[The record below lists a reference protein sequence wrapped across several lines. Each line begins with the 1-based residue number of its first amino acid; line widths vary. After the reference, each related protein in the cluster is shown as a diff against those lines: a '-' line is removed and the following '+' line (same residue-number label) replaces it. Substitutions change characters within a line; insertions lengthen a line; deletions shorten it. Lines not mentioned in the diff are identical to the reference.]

1 MSNRARVEKTIH
13 VGTYVANFLQ
23 KTKRNLRAIELCKE
37 CLVLLN
43 NLALDTEDH
52 FTKTYNCNIYMVM
65 FNVYNAIKNGKNA
78 EKCARKI
85 LLMIK
90 ALQNTEQEGIL
101 RLELAHICY
110 GQRRFLVAAR
120 ILESAIKIMKEIGN
134 REMEAKGYHM
144 LGLVFQSLCEYQRA
158 NENYAKALAINMEI
172 GDRAQVATI
181 YGNIGTVLQ
190 SLGECH
196 GAKEYQEKAL
206 AIDMEIGDRAGVAAD
221 YGNLGT
227 VLQSLGEY
235 HKAKEYLDKAL
246 AINMEI
252 GNRAE
257 VAVNYG
263 NLGFVLKS
271 NGEYHKAKEY
281 YEKALAINMKI
292 GDRAGVAE
300 NHRNLATV
308 LQSLGEY
315 HEANEYEEKALA
327 IDMEIGN
334 RAGVAVSYGKLGTML
349 QLLGEYHKAKEYL
362 EKALA
367 INMEI
372 GNRVLVTANYGNL
385 GVVSQSLSEYHKAKE
400 YQEKALAIN
409 MEIGERVGVA
419 LNYGNL
425 GIVLRLLGEYH
436 KAKEYQEKAL
446 AINMEIGDRA
456 GVAFNYGNL
465 GIVLKSLGEYHK
477 AKEYY
482 EKALAINM
490 EIGNRARVAVNYG
503 NLGTVLQSLGECH
516 KAKEYQEK
524 ALAIDM
530 EIGDRARVALSYGNL
545 GSVLNSNGEYH
556 KAKEYYEKALAINME
571 IGDRAKV
578 AINYENLGTMFQ
590 SLGEYQKAKE
600 YLEKA
605 IAISMEIGDRARIA
619 SNYSKLGNVLLSL
632 GEYHNAKEYC
642 EKALA
647 IETEIGDRQG
657 QLNGYLLLG
666 AIFCYLRK
674 YRDAKECGEKALSIA
689 MEIGDRG
696 GEANAHG
703 LFGGV
708 LSSLRDY
715 QGAKEC
721 LEKKFAIITEIGG
734 RGEEANCYYELGNVF
749 QRLGQNDLAEEYL
762 KKARLISN
770 YIGDIRM
777 EFHAINSLSL
787 LKVLESK
794 FQEAVSYLHQGIEKY
809 EKLRHS
815 LRGNE
820 QFQVSLLESTGAFP
834 YKMLSEILC
843 LAEKNPQDAL
853 YVEELARARC
863 LADSM
868 ARNFTLKSHI
878 SSDPASWFGVQGI
891 LSKEHNSTFLYIS
904 YEDRQ
909 VLLWVLK
916 TNGDILFRI
925 SEAVDDKS
933 LIAEDAFNLDSFF
946 KKSLHRFGILP
957 NYKCE
962 DRSLSETTLT
972 SPYDESEADLRGEEA
987 QDTIRR
993 LQLCSKVII
1002 SPVADLLTEP
1012 EIIIIPERSLYRVPF
1027 AALRHQPG
1035 GKCLAET
1042 FRIRIVP
1049 SLTILK
1055 LIQDCPA
1062 EYHSQT
1068 GALVVGD
1075 PKVGRARYRGEI
1087 HNFTSL
1093 DGARKEAEMI
1103 GQLLGV
1109 QPLLGERATREAVLQ
1124 AMNSVS
1130 LIHIAAHGNPDR
1142 GEIALSPSP
1151 TANSIPEEEDY
1162 LLRVSDIS
1170 QVKLRAKLVILS
1182 CCHSGRGEIKVEGV
1196 LGIARAFLAS
1206 GARSVLV
1213 TLWAIEDEA
1222 TEQFI
1227 TRFYRH
1233 LVDGFS
1239 ASECLHQA
1247 MKWLRNNGFAK
1258 VSQWAP
1264 FMLIGDNVTF
1274 DFKSLKR

>member
-1 MSNRARVEKTIH
+1 
-13 VGTYVANFLQ
+13 
-23 KTKRNLRAIELCKE
+23 
-37 CLVLLN
+37 
-43 NLALDTEDH
+43 
-52 FTKTYNCNIYMVM
+52 
-65 FNVYNAIKNGKNA
+65 
-78 EKCARKI
+78 
-85 LLMIK
+85 
-90 ALQNTEQEGIL
+90 
-101 RLELAHICY
+101 
-110 GQRRFLVAAR
+110 
-120 ILESAIKIMKEIGN
+120 
-134 REMEAKGYHM
+134 
-144 LGLVFQSLCEYQRA
+144 
-158 NENYAKALAINMEI
+158 
-172 GDRAQVATI
+172 
-181 YGNIGTVLQ
+181 
-190 SLGECH
+190 
-196 GAKEYQEKAL
+196 
-206 AIDMEIGDRAGVAAD
+206 
-221 YGNLGT
+221 
-227 VLQSLGEY
+227 
-235 HKAKEYLDKAL
+235 
-246 AINMEI
+246 
-252 GNRAE
+252 
-257 VAVNYG
+257 
-263 NLGFVLKS
+263 
-271 NGEYHKAKEY
+271 
-281 YEKALAINMKI
+281 
-292 GDRAGVAE
+292 
-300 NHRNLATV
+300 
-308 LQSLGEY
+308 
-315 HEANEYEEKALA
+315 
-327 IDMEIGN
+327 MEIGN
-334 RAGVAVSYGKLGTML
+334 RAGVA
-349 QLLGEYHKAKEYL
+349 
-362 EKALA
+362 
-367 INMEI
+367 
-372 GNRVLVTANYGNL
+372 
-385 GVVSQSLSEYHKAKE
+385 
-400 YQEKALAIN
+400 
-409 MEIGERVGVA
+409 
-419 LNYGNL
+419 LNYGSL
-425 GIVLRLLGEYH
+425 GTVLQSLGEYH

-446 AINMEIGDRA
+446 AINMEIGYRA
-456 GVAFNYGNL
+456 GVALNYGNL
-465 GIVLKSLGEYHK
+465 GSVLISIDEYHK

-482 EKALAINM
+482 EKAIAIDM
-490 EIGNRARVAVNYG
+490 EIGDRAGVAVNYG
-503 NLGTVLQSLGECH
+503 NLGSVLQSLGEYH
-516 KAKEYQEK
+516 EANEYHEKALAISMKIGYRVGIAGIYGNLGPVLQVLGEYQKAKEYQEK
-524 ALAIDM
+524 ALAI
-530 EIGDRARVALSYGNL
+530 
-545 GSVLNSNGEYH
+545 
-556 KAKEYYEKALAINME
+556 NME
-571 IGDRAKV
+571 IGDK
-578 AINYENLGTMFQ
+578 
-590 SLGEYQKAKE
+590 
-600 YLEKA
+600 
-605 IAISMEIGDRARIA
+605 ARIA
-619 SNYSKLGNVLLSL
+619 SNYRNLGNVLLSL
-632 GEYHNAKEYC
+632 GEYHKAKEYC

-657 QLNGYLLLG
+657 QLNSYLLLG
-666 AIFCYLRK
+666 IIFHYLRK
-674 YRDAKECGEKALSIA
+674 YRDTKECGEKALSIA
-689 MEIGDRG
+689 MEIGGRRE
-696 GEANAHG
+696 EANAHG
-703 LFGGV
+703 LLGIV
-708 LSSLRDY
+708 LFSLRDN

-721 LEKKFAIITEIGG
+721 LEKKFAIITEIGD
-734 RGEEANCYYELGNVF
+734 RCEEAHCYYGLGNVF
-749 QRLGQNDLAEEYL
+749 QRLGQNDLAEEYF
-762 KKARLISN
+762 KKAHLISN
-770 YIGDIRM
+770 DVSYIKM
-777 EFHAINSLSL
+777 EFNAIRSLSL

-794 FQEAVSYLHQGIEKY
+794 FQEAVSYLHQCIEKY

-815 LRGNE
+815 LHGNE
-820 QFQVSLLESTGAFP
+820 QFQVSLLESTRAFP
-834 YKMLSEILC
+834 YKMLSKILC

-868 ARNFTLKSHI
+868 ARNFTVKSHI
-878 SSDPASWFGVQGI
+878 SSDPTSWFGMQGI
-891 LSKEHNSTFLYIS
+891 LSKEHNTTFLYIS
-904 YEDRQ
+904 YEDRR

-925 SEAVDDKS
+925 SETVDDKS

-1002 SPVADLLTEP
+1002 SPVADLLIEP

-1055 LIQDCPA
+1055 LIQDCSV

-1093 DGARKEAEMI
+1093 AGARKEAEMI

-1142 GEIALSPSP
+1142 GEIALSPRP

-1222 TEQFI
+1222 TEHFMR
-1227 TRFYRH
+1227 RFYRH
-1233 LVDGFS
+1233 LVDGFNV
-1239 ASECLHQA
+1239 SECLHQA
-1247 MKWLRNNGFAK
+1247 MKWLRNNGFTK

-1274 DFKSLKR
+1274 DFKSTQR

>member
-1 MSNRARVEKTIH
+1 
-13 VGTYVANFLQ
+13 
-23 KTKRNLRAIELCKE
+23 
-37 CLVLLN
+37 
-43 NLALDTEDH
+43 
-52 FTKTYNCNIYMVM
+52 
-65 FNVYNAIKNGKNA
+65 
-78 EKCARKI
+78 
-85 LLMIK
+85 
-90 ALQNTEQEGIL
+90 
-101 RLELAHICY
+101 
-110 GQRRFLVAAR
+110 
-120 ILESAIKIMKEIGN
+120 
-134 REMEAKGYHM
+134 
-144 LGLVFQSLCEYQRA
+144 
-158 NENYAKALAINMEI
+158 
-172 GDRAQVATI
+172 
-181 YGNIGTVLQ
+181 
-190 SLGECH
+190 
-196 GAKEYQEKAL
+196 
-206 AIDMEIGDRAGVAAD
+206 
-221 YGNLGT
+221 
-227 VLQSLGEY
+227 
-235 HKAKEYLDKAL
+235 
-246 AINMEI
+246 MEI
-252 GNRAE
+252 GNRA
-257 VAVNYG
+257 
-263 NLGFVLKS
+263 
-271 NGEYHKAKEY
+271 
-281 YEKALAINMKI
+281 
-292 GDRAGVAE
+292 R
-300 NHRNLATV
+300 
-308 LQSLGEY
+308 
-315 HEANEYEEKALA
+315 
-327 IDMEIGN
+327 
-334 RAGVAVSYGKLGTML
+334 
-349 QLLGEYHKAKEYL
+349 
-362 EKALA
+362 
-367 INMEI
+367 
-372 GNRVLVTANYGNL
+372 
-385 GVVSQSLSEYHKAKE
+385 
-400 YQEKALAIN
+400 
-409 MEIGERVGVA
+409 VA
-419 LNYGNL
+419 LNYNNQGT
-425 GIVLRLLGEYH
+425 
-436 KAKEYQEKAL
+436 
-446 AINMEIGDRA
+446 
-456 GVAFNYGNL
+456 
-465 GIVLKSLGEYHK
+465 VLKSLGEYHK
-477 AKEYY
+477 AEEYF
-482 EKALAINM
+482 EKSLAINM
-490 EIGNRARVAVNYG
+490 ETGDRAGLASNYG
-503 NLGTVLQSLGECH
+503 NLGTVLKSLG
-516 KAKEYQEK
+516 
-524 ALAIDM
+524 D
-530 EIGDRARVALSYGNL
+530 
-545 GSVLNSNGEYH
+545 YH

-571 IGDRAKV
+571 IGDRAVV
-578 AINYENLGTMFQ
+578 ALIYNNLGF
-590 SLGEYQKAKE
+590 
-600 YLEKA
+600 
-605 IAISMEIGDRARIA
+605 
-619 SNYSKLGNVLLSL
+619 VLKSL
-632 GEYHNAKEYC
+632 GEYHKAKEYC

-647 IETEIGDRQG
+647 IGTEIEDRAGVAVNYGNLGSVLKSLGEYHKAKEYCEKALAINMEIEDRAGVASNYGYLGTVLQSLDEYHKAKEYFEKALVINMEIEDRAGVASNYGNLGNVLRSLGECYKAKEYLEKAVAIKMEIGNRASLAESYRSLGKVLHKLCEYSKAKEYYDKALAINTEIGDGEQVAEDYQNQGSMLQSIGEYLKAKEYYEKALAIDTEIGTRKGQMNYYLRVG
-657 QLNGYLLLG
+657 QLSHS
-666 AIFCYLRK
+666 LRK

-689 MEIGDRG
+689 RETGDRL
-696 GEANAHG
+696 GEAIAHG
-703 LFGGV
+703 ILGAVLF
-708 LSSLRDY
+708 SLRDY
-715 QGAKEC
+715 QRANEC
-721 LEKKFAIITEIGG
+721 FEEKLAIVTEIGD
-734 RGEEANCYYELGNVF
+734 RGEEANCYLALGDVF
-749 QRLGQNDLAEEYL
+749 RALGKNNLAEEYFR
-762 KKARLISN
+762 KAHLISSEV
-770 YIGDIRM
+770 GDIRQ
-777 EFHAINSLSL
+777 EFKVLEFLSL
-787 LKVLESK
+787 LKYLELK
-794 FQEAVSYLHQGIEKY
+794 FQEAVSYLHQCIEKY

-815 LRGNE
+815 LDGNE
-820 QFQVSLLESTGAFP
+820 QFQVSLLESTRAFP
-834 YKMLSEILC
+834 YKMLSKILC

-868 ARNFTLKSHI
+868 ARNFTVKSHI
-878 SSDPASWFGVQGI
+878 SSDPTSWFGMQGI

-904 YEDRQ
+904 YEDRR

-916 TNGDILFRI
+916 TNGDILSRI

-972 SPYDESEADLRGEEA
+972 SPYNESELDLRGEEA

-1130 LIHIAAHGNPDR
+1130 LIHIAAHGNADR
-1142 GEIALSPSP
+1142 GEIALSPRP
-1151 TANSIPEEEDY
+1151 TADSIPEEEDY

-1170 QVKLRAKLVILS
+1170 QVKLRAKLVVLS

-1247 MKWLRNNGFAK
+1247 MTWLRNNGFTK

>member
-13 VGTYVANFLQ
+13 VGTIVANFLQ

-65 FNVYNAIKNGKNA
+65 FNVYNAIQNGKNA

-85 LLMIK
+85 LPMIK

-101 RLELAHICY
+101 RLELASICY
-110 GQRRFLVAAR
+110 GQRRFLEAAG
-120 ILESAIKIMKEIGN
+120 IFESAIKIMKEIGN
-134 REMEAKGYHM
+134 REMEAKGYHV

-172 GDRAQVATI
+172 GDRARVVLAI
-181 YGNIGTVLQ
+181 VYGNIGT
-190 SLGECH
+190 
-196 GAKEYQEKAL
+196 
-206 AIDMEIGDRAGVAAD
+206 
-221 YGNLGT
+221 
-227 VLQSLGEY
+227 
-235 HKAKEYLDKAL
+235 
-246 AINMEI
+246 
-252 GNRAE
+252 
-257 VAVNYG
+257 
-263 NLGFVLKS
+263 VLKS

-281 YEKALAINMKI
+281 YEKALAINMEI
-292 GDRAGVAE
+292 GNRAGVALNYE
-300 NHRNLATV
+300 NLATV

-315 HEANEYEEKALA
+315 HEAKEYQEKALD
-327 IDMEIGN
+327 INMEIGD
-334 RAGVAVSYGKLGTML
+334 RARVAVNYGNLGTML

-367 INMEI
+367 INMKI
-372 GNRVLVTANYGNL
+372 GNRVLVTVNYENL
-385 GVVSQSLSEYHKAKE
+385 GVVSQLLCEYHKAKE
-400 YQEKALAIN
+400 YYEKALAIN
-409 MEIGERVGVA
+409 METDDRVRVA
-419 LNYGNL
+419 AIYENL
-425 GIVLRLLGEYH
+425 GTVLKSLGEYH

-446 AINMEIGDRA
+446 AINMETDDR
-456 GVAFNYGNL
+456 V
-465 GIVLKSLGEYHK
+465 
-477 AKEYY
+477 
-482 EKALAINM
+482 
-490 EIGNRARVAVNYG
+490 RVA
-503 NLGTVLQSLGECH
+503 
-516 KAKEYQEK
+516 
-524 ALAIDM
+524 AI
-530 EIGDRARVALSYGNL
+530 YCNL
-545 GSVLNSNGEYH
+545 GS
-556 KAKEYYEKALAINME
+556 
-571 IGDRAKV
+571 
-578 AINYENLGTMFQ
+578 
-590 SLGEYQKAKE
+590 
-600 YLEKA
+600 
-605 IAISMEIGDRARIA
+605 
-619 SNYSKLGNVLLSL
+619 VLLSL
-632 GEYHNAKEYC
+632 GEYHKAKEYC

-647 IETEIGDRQG
+647 IETEIGDRHG
-657 QLNGYLLLG
+657 QLNSYLLLG
-666 AIFCYLRK
+666 IIFNSLRK
-674 YRDAKECGEKALSIA
+674 YRDAKEGGEKALSIA

-696 GEANAHG
+696 GEANANG
-703 LFGGV
+703 LLGRV
-708 LSSLRDY
+708 LFSLRDN

-721 LEKKFAIITEIGG
+721 FEKKFAIITEIGD

-762 KKARLISN
+762 EKARLISN
-770 YIGDIRM
+770 DVGKIKM
-777 EFHAINSLSL
+777 EFDALNSLSL

-794 FQEAVSYLHQGIEKY
+794 FQEAVSYLHQCIEKY

-815 LRGNE
+815 LHGNE

-834 YKMLSEILC
+834 YKMLSKILC

-868 ARNFTLKSHI
+868 ARNFTVKSHI
-878 SSDPASWFGVQGI
+878 SSDPKSWFGMQES
-891 LSKEHNSTFLYIS
+891 LSKEHNSAFLYIS
-904 YEDRQ
+904 YVDRR

-972 SPYDESEADLRGEEA
+972 SPYDESEADLCGEEA

-1130 LIHIAAHGNPDR
+1130 LIHIAAHGNADR
-1142 GEIALSPSP
+1142 GEIALSPRP
-1151 TANSIPEEEDY
+1151 TVDSIPEEEDY

-1247 MKWLRNNGFAK
+1247 MKWLRNNGFTK

>member
-1 MSNRARVEKTIH
+1 MNNRESFKKTIF
-13 VGTYVANFLQ
+13 VGTSVANFLQ
-23 KTKRNLRAIELCKE
+23 NTKRNLQAIELCKE

-43 NLALDTEDH
+43 NSALGTEDH
-52 FTKTYNCNIYMVM
+52 FTKSYNHSIYAVM
-65 FNVYNAIKNGKNA
+65 FNAYYTIKDDKNA
-78 EKCARKI
+78 EKCVKK
-85 LLMIK
+85 LLPMIK
-90 ALQNTEQEGIL
+90 DSHATEKEGTL
-101 RLELAHICY
+101 RLVLAGIYHR
-110 GQRRFLVAAR
+110 QRRFLEAAR
-120 ILESAIKIMKEIGN
+120 LSEDAIKILKKIGN
-134 REMEAKGYHM
+134 KMGEAQANTR
-144 LGLVFQSLCEYQRA
+144 LGLVFHSLREYQRA
-158 NENYAKALAINMEI
+158 
-172 GDRAQVATI
+172 
-181 YGNIGTVLQ
+181 
-190 SLGECH
+190 
-196 GAKEYQEKAL
+196 KEHWEKAL
-206 AIDMEIGDRAGVAAD
+206 AIYMEIGDRAGVAIN

-235 HKAKEYLDKAL
+235 HKAKEY
-246 AINMEI
+246 
-252 GNRAE
+252 
-257 VAVNYG
+257 
-263 NLGFVLKS
+263 
-271 NGEYHKAKEY
+271 H
-281 YEKALAINMKI
+281 EKAIAINMKI
-292 GDRAGVAE
+292 GDSKKVA
-300 NHRNLATV
+300 T
-308 LQSLGEY
+308 
-315 HEANEYEEKALA
+315 
-327 IDMEIGN
+327 
-334 RAGVAVSYGKLGTML
+334 
-349 QLLGEYHKAKEYL
+349 
-362 EKALA
+362 
-367 INMEI
+367 
-372 GNRVLVTANYGNL
+372 NYGNL
-385 GVVSQSLSEYHKAKE
+385 GV
-400 YQEKALAIN
+400 
-409 MEIGERVGVA
+409 
-419 LNYGNL
+419 
-425 GIVLRLLGEYH
+425 LL
-436 KAKEYQEKAL
+436 L
-446 AINMEIGDRA
+446 
-456 GVAFNYGNL
+456 
-465 GIVLKSLGEYHK
+465 SLGEYHK

-482 EKALAINM
+482 EKAISINM
-490 EIGNRARVAVNYG
+490 EIGDRVEVSTNNG
-503 NLGTVLQSLGECH
+503 NLGHVLERL
-516 KAKEYQEK
+516 
-524 ALAIDM
+524 
-530 EIGDRARVALSYGNL
+530 
-545 GSVLNSNGEYH
+545 GEYH

-571 IGDRAKV
+571 IGDRAGV
-578 AINYENLGTMFQ
+578 AIYYGNLGIVLQ
-590 SLGEYQKAKE
+590 SLGEYHKAKE
-600 YLEKA
+600 YHEKA
-605 IAISMEIGDRARIA
+605 LAIDMEIGNRARVAVNYGNLGTVLQLLGEYHKAKEYYEKALAIDTEFCHRKVVARNYGNLGTVLQSLGEYHKAKEYHEKALAISMEIGDRAGEA
-619 SNYSKLGNVLLSL
+619 ANYGNLGTVLSSV
-632 GEYHNAKEYC
+632 GEYHKAKEYY

-647 IETEIGDRQG
+647 IDTETDARGKQSCDYF
-657 QLNGYLLLG
+657 NLG
-666 AIFCYLRK
+666 STFIALRK

-689 MEIGDRG
+689 MKIGDRKAEANVHGLLGTVLLLLNDYQRANECFEKKLAIITEIGDRG
-696 GEANAHG
+696 GEAH
-703 LFGGV
+703 
-708 LSSLRDY
+708 
-715 QGAKEC
+715 
-721 LEKKFAIITEIGG
+721 
-734 RGEEANCYYELGNVF
+734 CYLELGNVF
-749 QRLGQNDLAEEYL
+749 LHLGQNNLTEEYS
-762 KKARLISN
+762 KKARLICSDV
-770 YIGDIRM
+770 GDTNG
-777 EFHAINSLSL
+777 EFKALLFLSFSKCL
-787 LKVLESK
+787 QSK
-794 FQEAVSYLHQGIEKY
+794 FKEAVSYLLQCIEKY

-815 LRGNE
+815 LHVDE
-820 QFQVSLLESTGAFP
+820 QFQISLLEKNGAFP
-834 YKMLSEILC
+834 YKMLSRILC
-843 LAEKNPQDAL
+843 LNEKNLQDAL

-863 LADSM
+863 LADSI
-868 ARNFTLKSHI
+868 ARNFTVKSHI
-878 SSDPASWFGVQGI
+878 SSDPTSWFGMQGI
-891 LSKEHNSTFLYIS
+891 LSKEHNSAFLYIS

-909 VLLWVLK
+909 VRLWVLK
-916 TNGDILFRI
+916 TNGAISFRI

-933 LIAEDAFNLDSFF
+933 LIAEKAFNLDSFF
-946 KKSLHRFGILP
+946 NKSLHRFGILP

-1012 EIIIIPERSLYRVPF
+1012 EIIIIPERSLYRVPI

-1130 LIHIAAHGNPDR
+1130 LIHIAAHGNADR
-1142 GEIALSPSP
+1142 GEIALSPRP
-1151 TANSIPEEEDY
+1151 TADSIPEEEDY

-1247 MKWLRNNGFAK
+1247 MKWLRNNGFTK

>member
-1 MSNRARVEKTIH
+1 
-13 VGTYVANFLQ
+13 
-23 KTKRNLRAIELCKE
+23 
-37 CLVLLN
+37 
-43 NLALDTEDH
+43 
-52 FTKTYNCNIYMVM
+52 
-65 FNVYNAIKNGKNA
+65 
-78 EKCARKI
+78 
-85 LLMIK
+85 
-90 ALQNTEQEGIL
+90 
-101 RLELAHICY
+101 
-110 GQRRFLVAAR
+110 
-120 ILESAIKIMKEIGN
+120 
-134 REMEAKGYHM
+134 
-144 LGLVFQSLCEYQRA
+144 
-158 NENYAKALAINMEI
+158 
-172 GDRAQVATI
+172 
-181 YGNIGTVLQ
+181 
-190 SLGECH
+190 
-196 GAKEYQEKAL
+196 
-206 AIDMEIGDRAGVAAD
+206 
-221 YGNLGT
+221 
-227 VLQSLGEY
+227 
-235 HKAKEYLDKAL
+235 
-246 AINMEI
+246 
-252 GNRAE
+252 
-257 VAVNYG
+257 
-263 NLGFVLKS
+263 
-271 NGEYHKAKEY
+271 
-281 YEKALAINMKI
+281 
-292 GDRAGVAE
+292 
-300 NHRNLATV
+300 
-308 LQSLGEY
+308 
-315 HEANEYEEKALA
+315 
-327 IDMEIGN
+327 MEIGN
-334 RAGVAVSYGKLGTML
+334 RAGVALNYGNLGTML
-349 QLLGEYHKAKEYL
+349 QSLGEYHKAKEYL

-372 GNRVLVTANYGNL
+372 GDRAGVAVNYGNL
-385 GVVSQSLSEYHKAKE
+385 GT
-400 YQEKALAIN
+400 
-409 MEIGERVGVA
+409 
-419 LNYGNL
+419 
-425 GIVLRLLGEYH
+425 VLISNGEYH

-456 GVAFNYGNL
+456 GVAVNYGNL

-477 AKEYY
+477 ANEYL
-482 EKALAINM
+482 EKPLAINM
-490 EIGNRARVAVNYG
+490 EIGDRVGVAHNYG
-503 NLGTVLQSLGECH
+503 SLGTVLQSLGEYH
-516 KAKEYQEK
+516 EANEYHEKALAISMKIGYRAGIAGIYGNLGSVLQLLDEYQKAKEYQEK
-524 ALAIDM
+524 ALAI
-530 EIGDRARVALSYGNL
+530 
-545 GSVLNSNGEYH
+545 
-556 KAKEYYEKALAINME
+556 NME
-571 IGDRAKV
+571 IGD
-578 AINYENLGTMFQ
+578 
-590 SLGEYQKAKE
+590 KA
-600 YLEKA
+600 
-605 IAISMEIGDRARIA
+605 GIA
-619 SNYSKLGNVLLSL
+619 SNYCNLGNVLLSL
-632 GEYHNAKEYC
+632 GEYHKAKEYC

-647 IETEIGDRQG
+647 IETEIGDRHE
-657 QLNGYLLLG
+657 QLNSYLLLG
-666 AIFCYLRK
+666 KIFYSLRK
-674 YRDAKECGEKALSIA
+674 YREAKECGEKALSIA

-703 LFGGV
+703 LLGRV
-708 LSSLRDY
+708 LFSLRDN

-721 LEKKFAIITEIGG
+721 LEKNFAIITEIGD
-734 RGEEANCYYELGNVF
+734 RGEEANCYYALGNVF

-770 YIGDIRM
+770 DVGTIKM
-777 EFHAINSLSL
+777 EFNAINSLSL

-794 FQEAVSYLHQGIEKY
+794 FQEAVSYLHQSIEKY

-815 LRGNE
+815 LHGNE
-820 QFQVSLLESTGAFP
+820 QFQVSLLESTRAFP
-834 YKMLSEILC
+834 YKMLSKILC

-868 ARNFTLKSHI
+868 ARNFTVKSHI
-878 SSDPASWFGVQGI
+878 SSDSTSWFGMQGI

-904 YEDRQ
+904 YEDRR
-909 VLLWVLK
+909 VFLWVLK

-1062 EYHSQT
+1062 EYHSQN

-1093 DGARKEAEMI
+1093 AGARKEAEMI

-1109 QPLLGERATREAVLQ
+1109 QPLLGERATRDAVLQ

-1130 LIHIAAHGNPDR
+1130 LIHIAAHGNADR
-1142 GEIALSPSP
+1142 GEIALSPRP
-1151 TANSIPEEEDY
+1151 TADSIPEEEDY

-1247 MKWLRNNGFAK
+1247 MKWLRNNGFTK

>member
-1 MSNRARVEKTIH
+1 MNNRESFKKTIF
-13 VGTYVANFLQ
+13 VGTFVANFLQ
-23 KTKRNLRAIELCKE
+23 NTKRNLRAIELCKE

-43 NLALDTEDH
+43 NSALGTEDH
-52 FTKTYNCNIYMVM
+52 FTKSYNHNIYTVM
-65 FNVYNAIKNGKNA
+65 FNAYYAINDDKNA
-78 EKCARKI
+78 EKCAKKI
-85 LLMIK
+85 LDMIK
-90 ALQNTEQEGIL
+90 DLQAKKKEGVL
-101 RLELAHICY
+101 RLQLAGINHR
-110 GQRRFLVAAR
+110 QRRFLEAAR
-120 ILESAIKIMKEIGN
+120 LFENAIKILKEINDKVGEARGN
-134 REMEAKGYHM
+134 AG
-144 LGLVFQSLCEYQRA
+144 LGLVFLSLCEYQRA
-158 NENYAKALAINMEI
+158 KEHYEKALAINMEI
-172 GDRAQVATI
+172 GDKARAAVN
-181 YGNIGTVLQ
+181 YGNLGTVLH
-190 SLGECH
+190 SLGEH
-196 GAKEYQEKAL
+196 HKAKEYHEKAL

-227 VLQSLGEY
+227 VLQRLGEYHKAKEYLEKALAINMEIGDRAKIATNYGNLGTALHSLGEY

-252 GNRAE
+252 G
-257 VAVNYG
+257 
-263 NLGFVLKS
+263 
-271 NGEYHKAKEY
+271 
-281 YEKALAINMKI
+281 
-292 GDRAGVAE
+292 DRAGESLNYE
-300 NHRNLATV
+300 N
-308 LQSLGEY
+308 
-315 HEANEYEEKALA
+315 
-327 IDMEIGN
+327 
-334 RAGVAVSYGKLGTML
+334 LGTVMRR
-349 QLLGEYHKAKEYL
+349 LGEYHKAKEYL

-367 INMEI
+367 IDTEI
-372 GNRVLVTANYGNL
+372 GDRAGVAASYENL
-385 GVVSQSLSEYHKAKE
+385 GTVLPSLGEYHTAKEYLEKALVINIEIGDRAGVAGDYINLGAVLHSLGEYHKAKE
-400 YQEKALAIN
+400 YLDKALAIN
-409 MEIGERVGVA
+409 MEIGERGKVA
-419 LNYGNL
+419 ANYRNL
-425 GIVLRLLGEYH
+425 GTVLH
-436 KAKEYQEKAL
+436 
-446 AINMEIGDRA
+446 
-456 GVAFNYGNL
+456 
-465 GIVLKSLGEYHK
+465 SLGEYHK
-477 AKEYY
+477 AKEYL
-482 EKALAINM
+482 EKALAIDT
-490 EIGNRARVAVNYG
+490 EIGNRAGVATNYGNLGTVLESFGEHHKAKEYYKNALAINLEIGDRARVAVNYG
-503 NLGTVLQSLGECH
+503 NLGTVLQSLGEYH
-516 KAKEYQEK
+516 KAKEYLEK
-524 ALAIDM
+524 ALAIDT
-530 EIGDRARVALSYGNL
+530 EICHRTGVATNYGNL
-545 GSVLNSNGEYH
+545 GTVLQSLGEYH
-556 KAKEYYEKALAINME
+556 KAKECHERALAINMEIGDRAGEAVNYGNLGTVLQLLGENHMAKEYHEKALAINME
-571 IGDRAKV
+571 IGDRAGEAV
-578 AINYENLGTMFQ
+578 NYGNLGTVL
-590 SLGEYQKAKE
+590 SSVGEYHKAKE
-600 YLEKA
+600 Y
-605 IAISMEIGDRARIA
+605 
-619 SNYSKLGNVLLSL
+619 
-632 GEYHNAKEYC
+632 H

-647 IETEIGDRQG
+647 IDTEIDARGG
-657 QLNGYLLLG
+657 QSRDYFNLG
-666 AIFCYLRK
+666 STFNALRK

-689 MEIGDRG
+689 MKIGDRQVEANAHGLLGTVLLLLHDYQRANECFEKKLAIVTEIGDRG
-696 GEANAHG
+696 GEA
-703 LFGGV
+703 
-708 LSSLRDY
+708 Y
-715 QGAKEC
+715 
-721 LEKKFAIITEIGG
+721 
-734 RGEEANCYYELGNVF
+734 CYLELGNVF
-749 QRLGQNDLAEEYL
+749 RHLGQNNLAEEYS
-762 KKARLISN
+762 KKARLICSDV
-770 YIGDIRM
+770 GDTKG
-777 EFHAINSLSL
+777 EFQALLCLSLSKCL
-787 LKVLESK
+787 QSK
-794 FQEAVSYLHQGIEKY
+794 FKEAVSYLHQCIEKY

-815 LRGNE
+815 LHVNE
-820 QFQVSLLESTGAFP
+820 QFQVSLLEKNGAFP
-834 YKMLSEILC
+834 YKMLSRIMC

-863 LADSM
+863 LADSI
-868 ARNFTLKSHI
+868 ARNFTVKSHI
-878 SSDPASWFGVQGI
+878 SSDPTSWFGMQGI
-891 LSKEHNSTFLYIS
+891 LSKEHNSAFLYIS

-909 VLLWVLK
+909 VRLWVLK
-916 TNGDILFRI
+916 TNGAISFRI
-925 SEAVDDKS
+925 SVAVDDKS
-933 LIAEDAFNLDSFF
+933 LIAEKAFNLDSFF
-946 KKSLHRFGILP
+946 NKSLHRFGILP

-1087 HNFTSL
+1087 HNFISL

-1130 LIHIAAHGNPDR
+1130 LIHIAAHGNADR
-1142 GEIALSPSP
+1142 GEIALSPRP
-1151 TANSIPEEEDY
+1151 TADSIPEEEDY

-1247 MKWLRNNGFAK
+1247 MKWLRNNGFTK